1 MNETLCKL
9 LESIGFDIER
19 PLPQDSGGGALFLT
33 NAVLCLKREGG
44 MQGATKPKWFM
55 NCAPFLRRTI
65 EIVRPKVIV
74 TLGEGAYQA
83 IATLYKLKPLPFRG
97 AVDIKDGFELPNGIR
112 LFPVYHCGARIL
124 NTHRKLTQQTED
136 WKKIGRA
143 LELAR
148 AAEWAVEADNKDSD
162 DVG

>member
-1 MNETLCKL
+1 
-9 LESIGFDIER
+9 
-19 PLPQDSGGGALFLT
+19 
-33 NAVLCLKREGG
+33 
-44 MQGATKPKWFM
+44 MQGATEPEWFT
-55 NCAPFLRRTI
+55 NCGSRFLRPTI

-74 TLGEGAYQA
+74 TLGERAYRA
-83 IATLYKLKPLPFRG
+83 IAGIYELKRPPFRG
-97 AVDIKDGFELPNGIR
+97 AVDMKDGFELPNGIR

-148 AAEWAVEADNKDSD
+148 AAEWAVEADNKDCD